1 MNAEGTNGLI
11 FDIQRFSLHDGP
23 GIRTT
28 IFLKGCPLD
37 CLWCH
42 NPEAK
47 SYKPQL
53 SFNENLCAKCME
65 CAKVCTN
72 NVHYFVN
79 GKHIVNFDACELC
92 GKCVDVCPSGALQ
105 IVGKEYSADE
115 IISLVIKDKKYFEN
129 SNGGLTIS
137 GGEPLAQFKFT
148 KSLLMKAKKEELHTA
163 IETCGFAK
171 EQQYLDILPY
181 VDLFLYDFKASEN
194 QKHINCTGASNKLI
208 LSNLE
213 LLAKNGANVILR
225 CPLIPG
231 INDSEEH
238 LIFIAGLKNKYKNI
252 SKVEIMAFHN
262 IGRDKSKNIGVE
274 YKFNNKPNADDETK
288 NNWLTKLQNYGCSN
302 ISFG

>member
-1 MNAEGTNGLI
+1 MKAANTNGLV

-37 CLWCH
+37 CSWCH

-53 SFNENLCAKCME
+53 SFNENLCTSCME
-65 CAKVCTN
+65 CSRVCTN
-72 NVHYFVN
+72 NVHSFVN

-92 GKCVDVCPSGALQ
+92 GKCVEVCPSGALQ
-105 IVGKEYSADE
+105 IIGKEYSTEE
-115 IISLVIKDKKYFEN
+115 IINIVLKDKKYFEN

-148 KSLLMKAKKEELHTA
+148 KELLVKAKEVGLHTA

-181 VDLFLYDFKASEN
+181 VDLFLYDFKATEDK
-194 QKHINCTGASNKLI
+194 KHIEFTGSSNKSI
-208 LSNLE
+208 LNNLE
-213 LLAKNGANVILR
+213 LLSNSEANIILR

-231 INDSEEH
+231 VNDTEEH
-238 LIFIAGLKNKYKNI
+238 LSFISGLKKKYQNI
-252 SKVEIMAFHN
+252 LKVEVMAFHN

-274 YKFNNKPNADDETK
+274 YKFNDKPNADEETK
-288 NNWLTKLQNYGCSN
+288 IMWLTKLKNFGCTN
-302 ISFG
+302 ISIG